1 MALQKSFDRF
11 GTTFTTAY
19 HKIESLRVSK
29 ESVGITLHIYPN
41 SSEMD
46 LIGAFIYEMDYDPN
60 GGEPLTQAYNYLK
73 TLPEYSGATD
83 V

>member
-1 MALQKSFDRF
+1 MALQLSTEKF
-11 GTTFTTAY
+11 GATFAQAY
-19 HKIESLRVSK
+19 YKAERIVVSK
-29 ESVGITLHIYPN
+29 DGIHISVNVYNTANG
-41 SSEMD
+41 EVMD
-46 LIGAFIYEMDYDPN
+46 SKHYQMDYDAA